1 MEALIL
7 AAGLGS
13 RLRPYTSK
21 VPKAMVC
28 FRGTEIIKHQI
39 ETLLSQDIEKIT
51 IVTGYKSKIL
61 YKFISETFPNLKFNF
76 VENKKYNE
84 TNSAYSAMRIL
95 NDIKSSYIHINCDIL
110 FSKEVLNNLIKLPK
124 NNVISARKDITLKDS
139 MENVIE
145 VEGRIVN
152 MSLSKSKHAKFKAFG
167 LAKISIDALKE
178 NINSYK
184 KLKKEIQNKENYF
197 GLIRMSLGNIQYH
210 LLECDE
216 LNLSEINTVDD
227 LKNCKFNI

>member
-124 NNVISARKDITLKDS
+124 DNVISARKDITLKDS

-152 MSLSKSKHAKFKAFG
+152 MSLRKSKHAKFKAFG

-197 GLIRMSLGNIQYH
+197 GLIRMNLGNIQYH